1 LSDVDYTVG
10 PWRFILLK
18 SKATGM
24 RQKVNLAK
32 NQTARRNELNRGAI
46 RMTNSNGKNK
56 TDLLE
61 ARHYEKP
68 WAI

>member
-1 LSDVDYTVG
+1 VAFYT
-10 PWRFILLK
+10 RK
-18 SKATGM
+18 SKATGKW
-24 RQKVNLAK
+24 QKVNLAK
-32 NQTARRNELNRGAI
+32 NQTARRNELNRGLI
-46 RMTNSNGKNK
+46 RMTSSNGKNK